1 MHARAVSTPN
11 IGPRERRSR
20 LLFGG
25 GALAVAVVLGI
36 ALVVTG
42 APRPWRLALF
52 LPLWPAALGF
62 FQAWGRT

>member
-1 MHARAVSTPN
+1 MDVRSVSIPN

-20 LLFGG
+20 LLFGAA
-25 GALAVAVVLGI
+25 ALAVAVILAI

-62 FQAWGRT
+62 FQAWGKT

>member
-1 MHARAVSTPN
+1 MDARAVSTPN

-20 LLFGG
+20 LLFGA

-36 ALVVTG
+36 ALVATG
-42 APRPWRLALF
+42 APRRLALF

>member
-1 MHARAVSTPN
+1 MHARAERTPN

-36 ALVVTG
+36 ALVVTD

-62 FQAWGRT
+62 FQWLGRT

>member
-1 MHARAVSTPN
+1 MLAMGTPN

-20 LLFGG
+20 LLFGAL
-25 GALAVAVVLGI
+25 ALAVAVAFGI

-42 APRPWRLALF
+42 APRPWRLVLF
-52 LPLWPAALGF
+52 LPLSAAAFGF

>member
-1 MHARAVSTPN
+1 MDARAVSTPN

-20 LLFGG
+20 LLFGA

-36 ALVVTG
+36 ALLATG
-42 APRPWRLALF
+42 AARPWRLALF
-52 LPLWPAALGF
+52 LPLWLAALGF